1 MAATHADSRKDACL
15 PSSENG
21 FHCSFALIT
30 PTAIKSPSA
39 AQHSRMHHLLWA
51 FATLNHQAPE
61 PCSTC
66 QTAHACTLLTA
77 HATSTTSNHHLS
89 LIPMI
94 HTQGLENLLWA
105 FATLNH
111 RPPPD
116 MLQLAAQR
124 LAETLDTFNQQNLA
138 LTLWAY
144 ARFAFC
150 PNPAIM
156 AACTERA
163 TELAVVR
170 PAFFRCSGVV
180 VLAVVCMIL
189 MK

>member
-1 MAATHADSRKDACL
+1 MLRLPNTSCMHAPYCTFNFPIL
-15 PSSENG
+15 QPSSQPDP
-21 FHCSFALIT
+21 CD
-30 PTAIKSPSA
+30 
-39 AQHSRMHHLLWA
+39 
-51 FATLNHQAPE
+51 TL
-61 PCSTC
+61 
-66 QTAHACTLLTA
+66 
-77 HATSTTSNHHLS
+77 
-89 LIPMI
+89 
-94 HTQGLENLLWA
+94 QGLENLLWA

-170 PAFFRCSGVV
+170 HCALVAIAAQHFI
-180 VLAVVCMIL
+180 A
-189 MK
+189 